1 MKTEVLPCCSTCLD
15 VLGKYGGP
23 VTLPCGH
30 NGCLQCMASIQQRK
44 AECPLCRR
52 PFPASECQLVV
63 NYELRQLLTLAA
75 ALGTIEHEN
84 GWQAVTANQAVPAH
98 PSDLDEE
105 GMEGPALVP
114 TAPPMHL
121 TLSGVLGGGGDL
133 LSCEAPAWLPD
144 SYAPSCGHCRAPFIA
159 MRRMRHHCRLC
170 GQIFCHRCSSQRL
183 LLPPK
188 FQTKQP
194 ERVCDTCASTLKP
207 LQPFLAGTISEAV
220 RPAVHDVTD
229 ASVLR
234 SWVNNPFSTSLAADI
249 YKATNI
255 VRSWATVGSLRPE
268 KAIPPAVLHG
278 AAGFAILSVAKVG
291 MGWSGAFGTGL
302 VVARRADGSWSA
314 PSSLS
319 LWGLGWGIQF
329 GGALQDLLLVLKT
342 RSAVQAFCGSVHV
355 GVGGST
361 GLAVGP
367 LGRQAD
373 ANLRASSAAASL
385 CYSYSCSCGIYA
397 GVSIEGSVVSVRNS
411 VNTDF
416 YGRPITARQLLLA
429 DDITPPAA
437 AVPLFAA
444 LTDLLASPSLP
455 PQTPPALE
463 RDPPPQSIYV
473 EEELETEEAG
483 ATSDD
488 DAQPA
493 HGQQEPSQRQSQPSA
508 AEPHAGFSYARSSFV
523 DDDPDDISGM
533 GLFDE

>member
-52 PFPASECQLVV
+52 PFPASECQLTV
-63 NYELRQLLTLAA
+63 NHELRRLLSLAA
-75 ALGTIEHEN
+75 ALTTVEHEN
-84 GWQAVTANQAVPAH
+84 GWQAVTTHQAQTTHPAELAE
-98 PSDLDEE
+98 S
-105 GMEGPALVP
+105 GMQGLMLVP

-144 SYAPSCGHCRAPFIA
+144 SYAPSCGTCHAPFIA
-159 MRRMRHHCRLC
+159 MRRSRHHCRLC
-170 GQIFCHRCSSQRL
+170 GQIFCNRCSSHRM

-188 FQTKQP
+188 FQTKLP
-194 ERVCDTCASTLKP
+194 ERVCDTCATTLKP

-234 SWVNNPFSTSLAADI
+234 SWLNNPFSMSLAADI

-255 VRSWATVGSLRPE
+255 ARSWAAVGSTRPE
-268 KAIPPAVLHG
+268 KAIPPAVLQG

-291 MGWSGAFGTGL
+291 MGWSGALGTGL
-302 VVARRADGSWSA
+302 VVAKRADGSWSA

-329 GGALQDLLLVLKT
+329 GGALHDLLLVLKT
-342 RSAVQAFCGSVHV
+342 KAAVQAFCGSMHL
-355 GVGGST
+355 GLGGST

-367 LGRQAD
+367 LGRQAE
-373 ANLRASSAAASL
+373 ANLRASPTAASL
-385 CYSYSCSCGIYA
+385 CYSYSCSRGIYA
-397 GVSIEGSVVSVRNS
+397 GVSLEGSVVSVRNS

-416 YGRPITARQLLLA
+416 YGRPVTARQLLL
-429 DDITPPAA
+429 DDTIAPPAA
-437 AVPLFAA
+437 AQSLFTA
-444 LTDLLASPSLP
+444 LTELLAGPCG
-455 PQTPPALE
+455 PALE
-463 RDPPPQSIYV
+463 AVSPLQR
-473 EEELETEEAG
+473 
-483 ATSDD
+483 
-488 DAQPA
+488 
-493 HGQQEPSQRQSQPSA
+493 HGQACNRHQLPQASHLLAWLSIHSSA
-508 AEPHAGFSYARSSFV
+508 LVHEA
-523 DDDPDDISGM
+523 
-533 GLFDE
+533 